1 MWVTDY
7 HPDATGN
14 VDVQEPLTKRK
25 LKFTY
30 GNHPDQRPMMD
41 RDLGAMA
48 GYAKAPT
55 LDVEKFKAHG
65 FQYQWGRNR
74 IRAVIRISRLK
85 RWIYR
90 KR

>member
-1 MWVTDY
+1 MCGRRTD

-41 RDLGAMA
+41 RNLGAMA
-48 GYAKAPT
+48 GYTGVPPS
-55 LDVEKFKAHG
+55 DVEKFKTHG
-65 FQYQWGRNR
+65 FHYQWGRKDR
-74 IRAVIRISRLK
+74 IRAVIRTNL
-85 RWIYR
+85 
-90 KR
+90 